1 MNNRTIWA
9 AGAIAALV
17 AAGAYAAS
25 PLFAVRGLEAAARDG
40 DVDKLQRLV
49 DFPAVRESLKGQ
61 LNALFMESMQSDP
74 ELRDNPFA
82 GFAAVL
88 APAIVNQAVDGYVT
102 PDGLARMLQAKPP
115 EPTML
120 PTAEVP
126 GPAPGEAGVQAGK
139 STIKH
144 GYRDLDTYAV
154 TSTSADMPGAQFNFV
169 LHRQGLFGW
178 KLARIELPKS
188 LGKPTATP
196 ISPPVQMSNRPSETP
211 ETLLQRWAQENGDC
225 RGGPGS
231 EAATDQACE
240 AREVTGAALERAG
253 WCYGENAAYGYQMEW
268 RRCGDP
274 KFASIADAEASADRE
289 RESVSP

>member
-1 MNNRTIWA
+1 MKKRTVWA
-9 AGAIAALV
+9 AGVIAALMAV
-17 AAGAYAAS
+17 GAYAAS
-25 PLFAVRGLEAAARDG
+25 PLLAVRGLQTAARDG
-40 DVDKLQRLV
+40 DADKLQRLV

-61 LNALFMESMQSDP
+61 LNALIIESMRSDP

-120 PTAEVP
+120 STAEAP
-126 GPAPGEAGVQAGK
+126 PPPGEAGVRAGK
-139 STIKH
+139 AVIKH
-144 GYRDLDTYAV
+144 GYRGLDTYTV
-154 TSTSADMPGAQFNFV
+154 TSTGADKPGAQFNFV

-188 LGKPTATP
+188 LRKPTAAP
-196 ISPPVQMSNRPSETP
+196 ISPPVQTSTLPSETP

-225 RGGPGS
+225 RGGAGG
-231 EAATDQACE
+231 EAATERACE
-240 AREVTGAALERAG
+240 ARSVTDAALEQAG

-289 RESVSP
+289 REEQ

>member
-1 MNNRTIWA
+1 MSKRTIWA
-9 AGAIAALV
+9 AGVV
-17 AAGAYAAS
+17 AAVMSVGAYAAS
-25 PLFAVRGLEAAARDG
+25 PLLAVRALQAAAQAG
-40 DVDKLQRLV
+40 DADKLQRLV

-61 LNALFMESMQSDP
+61 LNALVIESMQSDP

-115 EPTML
+115 APTTL
-120 PTAEVP
+120 PTAE
-126 GPAPGEAGVQAGK
+126 APPSAEAGVQVGK
-139 STIKH
+139 ATIKH
-144 GYRDLDTYAV
+144 GYRDFDTYTV
-154 TSTSADMPGAQFNFV
+154 TSTGADKPGAQFNFV

-188 LGKPTATP
+188 LGKPTAAP
-196 ISPPVQMSNRPSETP
+196 ISPPVQTSTPPSETP
-211 ETLLQRWAQENGDC
+211 EALLQRWAQENGDC
-225 RGGPGS
+225 RGGAGG
-231 EAATDQACE
+231 EAATERACE
-240 AREVTGAALERAG
+240 ARSVTDAALEQAG

-274 KFASIADAEASADRE
+274 KFSSIAEAEASAEEE
-289 RESVSP
+289 RAQ